1 MKKVLVIGST
11 VADIIIRLN
20 KIPTTGGDVNV
31 HWQKMSMGGCAFNVS
46 QAIAYFDVPYLLFSP
61 TGTGLYADYIRK
73 EISRMNVT
81 RADLNPDEP
90 NGCCYCLVEDDGERT
105 FICEH
110 GAEYRFKKEW
120 CDALDPNDF
129 DCAYICGLEM
139 EEETGDIVI
148 SFLREKNIPV
158 YFAPG
163 PRINEIEK
171 EKMGRLL
178 ALKPILHVNETE
190 ALSFTGKKTIREAA
204 ESLMAITDNTVIV
217 TNGEKGSC
225 CLCRDD
231 GKWYEEPAFK
241 VDVVD
246 TIGAGD
252 AHIGTF
258 IAQRQLG
265 KGISESLREANK
277 ISSMIVSSEGA
288 RLDKANKRA

>member
-11 VADIIIRLN
+11 VADIIIRLD

-46 QAIAYFDVPYLLFSP
+46 QAIAYFDVPYLLFTP
-61 TGTGLYADYIRK
+61 TGTGLYADYIRG
-73 EISRMNVT
+73 ELSRMNVT
-81 RADLNPDEP
+81 RADLHPDEP
-90 NGCCYCLVEDDGERT
+90 NGCCYCLVEDGGERT

-120 CDALDPNDF
+120 CDALNPDEF

-139 EEETGDIVI
+139 EEETGDNVI
-148 SFLREKNIPV
+148 SFLRESKIPV

-163 PRINEIEK
+163 PRINELEK
-171 EKMGRLL
+171 RKMGRIL

-190 ALSFTGKKTIREAA
+190 ALSFTGCNTLREAA
-204 ESLMAITDNTVIV
+204 ESLMKLTENTVVI

-225 CLCRDD
+225 CLCAED

-277 ISSMIVSSEGA
+277 ISSMIVASEGA
-288 RLDKANKRA
+288 RLDKANKI

>member
-120 CDALDPNDF
+120 CDALDPDDF

>member
-11 VADIIIRLN
+11 VADIIIRLD

-46 QAIAYFDVPYLLFSP
+46 QAIAYFDVPYLLFTP
-61 TGTGLYADYIRK
+61 TGTGLYADYIRG
-73 EISRMNVT
+73 ELSRMNVT
-81 RADLNPDEP
+81 RADLHPDEP
-90 NGCCYCLVEDDGERT
+90 NGCCYCLVEDGGERT

-120 CDALDPNDF
+120 CDALNPDEF

-139 EEETGDIVI
+139 EEETGDNVI
-148 SFLREKNIPV
+148 SFLRESKIPV

-163 PRINEIEK
+163 PRINELEK
-171 EKMGRLL
+171 GKMGRIL

-190 ALSFTGKKTIREAA
+190 ALSFTGCNTLREAA
-204 ESLMAITDNTVIV
+204 ESLMKLTENTVVI

-225 CLCRDD
+225 CLCAED

-277 ISSMIVSSEGA
+277 ISSMIVASEGA
-288 RLDKANKRA
+288 RLDRANKR